1 MGFSA
6 LIDSYDNFFIGQ
18 APKAVIDQLLMQL
31 PDARD
36 RILKY
41 SPNMQQRLESFEFHL
56 RQDIYSNSYTDIQ
69 YMLNGIQS
77 VHPEL
82 NIQEIYRIYYPDAV

>member
-1 MGFSA
+1 M
-6 LIDSYDNFFIGQ
+6 
-18 APKAVIDQLLMQL
+18 
-31 PDARD
+31 R
-36 RILKY
+36 
-41 SPNMQQRLESFEFHL
+41 QRMESFEFHL
-56 RQDIYSNSYTDIQ
+56 RQDIYSDSYTDIQ